1 MSRDIRESDW
11 KVFKQLHPIAVQRYC
26 ERFLKNVERV
36 VADGSKTPHDRYGAI
51 YSLTK
56 HATKELARAFDD
68 KRRSTALLQLRII
81 HSFGLLSEEELS
93 RFSPEAHEQI
103 TFRT

>member
-1 MSRDIRESDW
+1 MSLDIRESDW
-11 KVFKQLHPIAVQRYC
+11 RIFKELHPIAVQRCC
-26 ERFLKNVERV
+26 ERFLEDVERV
-36 VADGSKTPHDRYGAI
+36 VADASKTPHDRYGAI

-68 KRRSTALLQLRII
+68 KRRSTALVQLHII
-81 HSFGLLSEEELS
+81 HSLGLLTEEELS
-93 RFSPEAHEQI
+93 RFSPEAQEQI